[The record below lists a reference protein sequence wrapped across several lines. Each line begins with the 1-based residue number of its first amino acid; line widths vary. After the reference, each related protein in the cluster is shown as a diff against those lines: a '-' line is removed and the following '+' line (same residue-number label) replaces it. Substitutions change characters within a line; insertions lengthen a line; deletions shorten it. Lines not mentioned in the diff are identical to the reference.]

1 MKKEIFIGKMKI
13 YRQKGGSKVISAE
26 SGNDAQLDRL
36 AQTEKLRLLYQQSFP
51 AIFASLFTAVLVCIV
66 LWPVQDRR
74 ILLGWFVVLLISS
87 MVRFGLFVRYWKIKP
102 QGEELLAWEKPY
114 FLTLLASS
122 LIWGLGV
129 VIILPSGAELQQV
142 VVYLFLLGMSGGAIS
157 VYSAHRTMLLATIGS
172 ILLPIAIWFLF
183 KGTVISTVLS
193 LGTLLFLITTIRAG
207 QVLSATMHRSFRL
220 GYELE
225 DARAAAEQRALKDSL
240 TGLNNRR
247 AFYRQGQVL
256 LEEARRDSRQLAMII
271 SDVDYFKNIN
281 DTWGHH
287 CGDVVLKAI
296 ADAHHLCLRS
306 DDLCARLGGEEF
318 GVLLLVNDKEQ
329 AREVAEGLRNCL
341 ESTVMTCGDEKIPV
355 TASFGVAV
363 GSHDL
368 ETLFKQAD
376 ASLYQA
382 KEAGRNRVVCGF
394 DDFAAGISGGSNRR
408 AGIVPKG

>member
-1 MKKEIFIGKMKI
+1 M
-13 YRQKGGSKVISAE
+13 QLLGGAGISAE
-26 SGNDAQLDRL
+26 HDKESRLDRL
-36 AQTEKLRLLYQQSFP
+36 AQSEKLRLLYQQSFP
-51 AIFASLFTAVLVCIV
+51 AIFASLFTAVLVCVV
-66 LWPVQDRR
+66 LWPVQDKY
-74 ILLGWFVVLLISS
+74 ILLVWFSALLLSS
-87 MVRFGLFVRYWKIKP
+87 LVRFGLFVRYWKIKP
-102 QGEELLAWEKPY
+102 EGEALLAWEKPY

-129 VIILPSGAELQQV
+129 VIILPRDSELQQV
-142 VVYLFLLGMSGGAIS
+142 VIYLFLLGMSGGAIS

-172 ILLPIAIWFLF
+172 ILLPIATWFLF
-183 KGTVISTVLS
+183 KGTVISTALS
-193 LGTLLFLITTIRAG
+193 LGTLLFLVTTIRAG
-207 QVLSATMHRSFRL
+207 QVLSATMDRSFRL

-225 DARAAAEQRALKDSL
+225 DAQVAAEQRALKDSL

-247 AFYRQGQVL
+247 AFYRHGQAM
-256 LEEARRDSRQLAMII
+256 LEEAGRASRQLAMII

-296 ADAHHLCLRS
+296 ADAHQVCLRS

-318 GVLLLVNDKEQ
+318 GVLLLVKEKEQ
-329 AREVAEGLRNCL
+329 AREVAEDLRSCL
-341 ESTVMTCGDEKIPV
+341 ESTVTACGDVKIPV

-368 ETLFKQAD
+368 ESLFKQAD

-382 KEAGRNRVVCGF
+382 KERGRNRVVCSF
-394 DDFAAGISGGSNRR
+394 DSDGTEMSEARKHMTGTTL
-408 AGIVPKG
+408 KG